1 MKLIAR
7 TIALVLLSIC
17 VLASLSAA
25 RDLRIGSAGLSGE
38 FLPLW
43 IAQDKGIFKKY
54 GLNTE
59 VITFQGGPL
68 AVQAL
73 VSGSIQ
79 FHLGGNS
86 SIVDARM
93 QGANTATLAMFV
105 DTLPYTLVAAQQ
117 IKSAAQ
123 LKGGRFAVSRSGSVS
138 DLSLRIALR
147 NMGINPEKEAVI
159 LGIGDQTS
167 RFSALRSGA
176 VDATVISPPLTVTAR
191 KLGFNLITSFQDAG
205 ITWAYDSI
213 DATKDFAKQNRE
225 IVLNFLKAFIEGN
238 AYIWK
243 NKEESLSVLSHWMRL
258 NDREAL
264 DETYTYLLKTLPKKP
279 YASDK
284 GLQAVLDAIALRN
297 PRAKQF
303 KPQDFT
309 DPSYLRELDQSGFI
323 DKAFQ

>member
-1 MKLIAR
+1 MKCIVWF
-7 TIALVLLSIC
+7 IALFLLPQEMVSP
-17 VLASLSAA
+17 AAA

-43 IAQDKGIFKKY
+43 VAQDKRIFKKY
-54 GLNTE
+54 GFDTE
-59 VITFQGGPL
+59 IITFQGGPL

-79 FHLGGNS
+79 FHLGGHS
-86 SIVDARM
+86 SIVDAKM
-93 QGANTATLAMFV
+93 QGANTTTLAMFV
-105 DTLPYTLVAAQQ
+105 DTLPYTLVAGQQ
-117 IKSAAQ
+117 IKSANQ
-123 LKGGRFAVSRSGSVS
+123 LKNGRFAVSRLGSVS

-159 LGIGDQTS
+159 LGIGDQTA
-167 RFSALRSGA
+167 RFSALRAGT
-176 VDATVISPPLTVTAR
+176 VEATVISPPLTVTAR
-191 KLGFNLITSFQDAG
+191 KLGFNLITSFQEAG

-213 DATKDFAKQNRE
+213 DVSSDFAKQNRDT
-225 IVLNFLKAFIEGN
+225 VLNFLKAFIEGT

-243 NKEESLSVLSHWMRL
+243 HKEESLAVLSHWMRL
-258 NDREAL
+258 SDREAL
-264 DETYTYLLKTLPKKP
+264 DETYAYLLKTLPKKP

-309 DPSYLRELDQSGFI
+309 DASYLRELDQSGFI

>member
-1 MKLIAR
+1 MKSTAR
-7 TIALVLLSIC
+7 FIALVFFAVSLSP
-17 VLASLSAA
+17 SPSAA
-25 RDLRIGSAGLSGE
+25 RDLRIASAGLSGE

-43 IAQDKGIFKKY
+43 IAQDKRIFKKY
-54 GLNTE
+54 GFDTE

-86 SIVDARM
+86 SIVDAKM
-93 QGANTATLAMFV
+93 QGANTITLAMFV
-105 DTLPYTLVAAQQ
+105 DTLPYTLVASQK
-117 IKSAAQ
+117 IKSQNQ
-123 LKGGRFAVSRSGSVS
+123 LKGGRFAVSRLGSVS

-167 RFSALRSGA
+167 RFSALRSGT

-191 KLGFNLITSFQDAG
+191 KLGFNLLTSFQEAG

-213 DATKDFAKQNRE
+213 DVTAEFAKQNRE
-225 IVLNFLKAFIEGN
+225 TVLNFLKAFIEST
-238 AYIWK
+238 AYIGK
-243 NKEESLSVLSHWMRL
+243 NKEESLAVLSRWMRL

-264 DETYTYLLKTLPKKP
+264 EETYTYLLRTLPKKP

-284 GLQAVLDAIALRN
+284 GLQAVLDAIVLRN
-297 PRAKQF
+297 PRAKEF

-309 DPSYLRELDQSGFI
+309 DMSYLREIDQSGFI
-323 DKAFQ
+323 EKAFQ